1 MRSLSHLFRGG
12 TEIIQIF
19 YWLKLLMILL
29 PLQSVI
35 FRKKIVLLDYTCLVL
50 YQYLFILLSQ
60 DVSLFDGIEYELFD
74 IEYFDHYSA

>member
-12 TEIIQIF
+12 TEIIQIS

-50 YQYLFILLSQ
+50 YPYLFILLSQ
-60 DVSLFDGIEYELFD
+60 DVSLFDGIEYELFK
-74 IEYFDHYSA
+74 IEYFDHHST